1 MNPDDRPI
9 SEWMQPVRPIR
20 VLFQAGDNLDHR
32 HWLHIFALRTAGEEC
47 EYLTIDGIFIQARS
61 KSVMF
66 AETLID
72 GHWLRLGA

>member
-9 SEWMQPVRPIR
+9 SEWMQPVRPMR
-20 VLFQAGDNLDHR
+20 VLFKTSETQR
-32 HWLHIFALRTAGEEC
+32 HHVHIFAVRTIGENM
-47 EYLTIDGIFIQARS
+47 EYLTIDGLYLTAMS

-72 GHWLRLGA
+72 GKWTSLG

>member
-1 MNPDDRPI
+1 MNPDT

-20 VLFQAGDNLDHR
+20 VLFKSSEEHR
-32 HWLHIFALRTAGEEC
+32 HYVYIFAIRTIGENM
-47 EYLTIDGIFIQARS
+47 EYLTIDGIFISALSRS
-61 KSVMF
+61 VNH